1 MADPSK
7 ALVTSDDPRLTAS
20 SVYPVGIRDLG
31 NGTGMMV
38 LSNGSEIGPV
48 APLAAIPG
56 PPNTLAIGTV
66 TSGTAASAT
75 ITGSSPHQVL
85 NLVTKTGEPGPA
97 PAVSWSGAR
106 LTVGGQQGPDLTS
119 TVPGPTGRSAYEAAK
134 LAGYTGT
141 ETEFNQATVPTSV
154 SWANL
159 ADKPTAFPPAAHTHV
174 QADMTGLVAALSAK
188 AATTDPRFTDA
199 RTPLAHV
206 HTQADVT
213 GLVDAL
219 AALNADTG
227 WVTTGMVLGTNW
239 SMPTGKIG
247 NWDPLRYRVRNG
259 MVYVN
264 GWLSRSSNA
273 TVGETMAT
281 LPEAARPSRFT
292 GLIGN
297 ASVLPSGVITCPEA
311 STAVAIAMQF
321 PRG

>member
-1 MADPSK
+1 MADQSK
-7 ALVTSDDPRLTAS
+7 IVVMSNDPRLATTAP
-20 SVYPVGIRDLG
+20 YPVDVRDLG
-31 NGTGMMV
+31 DGTAMLV
-38 LSNGSEIGPV
+38 LSNGSEVGPV
-48 APLAAIPG
+48 APLEAIPG
-56 PPNTLAIGTV
+56 PPNSLSIGTV
-66 TSGTAASAT
+66 SAAQTPSASITGTAPNQT
-75 ITGSSPHQVL
+75 L
-85 NLVTKTGEPGPA
+85 NLVTQIGPA
-97 PAVSWSGAR
+97 PSVAWNGDRVTIGGAQSPA
-106 LTVGGQQGPDLTS
+106 LTGPVS
-119 TVPGPTGRSAYEAAK
+119 TVPGPTGKTAYQYAVS
-134 LAGYTGT
+134 AGYTGT
-141 ETEFNQATVPTSV
+141 EVEFAQATVPTSV

-159 ADKPTAFPPAAHTHV
+159 ADKPTTFVPAPHTHV
-174 QADMTGLVAALSAK
+174 QGDVTGLTAALAAK

-199 RTPLAHV
+199 RTPLAHTHPQSEV
-206 HTQADVT
+206 V
-213 GLVDAL
+213 GLVAAL

-311 STAVAIAMQF
+311 STAVAIAMQY
-321 PRG
+321 PLG

>member
-1 MADPSK
+1 MPDPSK
-7 ALVTSDDPRLTAS
+7 NLVTSDDPRLTAS
-20 SVYPVGIRDLG
+20 SVYPVNIRDLG
-31 NGTGMMV
+31 DGTAMMV

-56 PPNTLAIGTV
+56 PPNTLTIGTV
-66 TSGTAASAT
+66 NSGATASAT
-75 ITGSSPHQVL
+75 ITGTAPNQVL
-85 NLVTKTGEPGPA
+85 NLVTQTGPA
-97 PAVSWSGAR
+97 PAVSWSGPR
-106 LTVGGQQGPDLTS
+106 LTVGGQQSPDLTGPAS
-119 TVPGPTGRSAYEAAK
+119 QVPGPGGKTAYQYAVD
-134 LAGYTGT
+134 AGYTGT
-141 ETEFNQATVPTSV
+141 EAEFAQATVPTSV

-174 QADMTGLVAALSAK
+174 QADVTGLVAALSAK

-206 HTQADVT
+206 HAQADVT

-227 WVTTGMVLGTNW
+227 WVATGMVLGTNW

-247 NWDPLRYRVRNG
+247 NWDPLRYRIRNG

-297 ASVLPSGVITCPEA
+297 TSVLPSGVITCPEA
-311 STAVAIAMQF
+311 STAVAIAMQY